1 MNIGRLLLISL
12 ISLPFLEIY
21 LIIKLAGSLGFF
33 LCLTLIIASALAG
46 IALIRVQGT
55 TALVRAQQAIAQGQ
69 LPAHEI
75 IDSGIMG
82 LAAVFLIIPGFI
94 SDIAALICLMPSS
107 RAWLT
112 EYLLSRSINIQ
123 TKNANPDS
131 HTTLEGEFH
140 RED

>member
-1 MNIGRLLLISL
+1 
-12 ISLPFLEIY
+12 
-21 LIIKLAGSLGFF
+21 
-33 LCLTLIIASALAG
+33 
-46 IALIRVQGT
+46 
-55 TALVRAQQAIAQGQ
+55 
-69 LPAHEI
+69 
-75 IDSGIMG
+75 
-82 LAAVFLIIPGFI
+82 LAAVLLIIPGFI

>member
-69 LPAHEI
+69 LRDHRQRHH
-75 IDSGIMG
+75 G
-82 LAAVFLIIPGFI
+82 LGRSTFDYSRLYQRYRRFDLPDALIPGLV
-94 SDIAALICLMPSS
+94 D
-107 RAWLT
+107 
-112 EYLLSRSINIQ
+112 
-123 TKNANPDS
+123 
-131 HTTLEGEFH
+131 
-140 RED
+140 